1 MIDHPS
7 YQAGPGDPTIDF
19 INAQSTLMFR
29 SLSHNI
35 SHSNCNAVTG
45 LVSAALI
52 A

>member
-7 YQAGPGDPTIDF
+7 YQAGPGYPMVDF
-19 INAQSTLMFR
+19 IKTKSTLMFR
-29 SLSHNI
+29 SLSRNI
-35 SHSNCNAVTG
+35 RHSYCNAVTG